1 MKKINWNE
9 VTLTVWTVVGMMLVI
24 MMILFGAGCFGK
36 ASAAHEEQEP
46 IVKYVE
52 VQKQSGFDTSII
64 ENNWCGDFCD
74 GTIRMVGAWQ
84 YERQL
89 VEDETGNVWYIE
101 EPVQADDF
109 LLLWIADNHTPDN
122 AEDDIIVKVWRE
134 AH

>member
-1 MKKINWNE
+1 MKKTLRD
-9 VTLTVWTVVGMMLVI
+9 VTLSIGMAVGAIAFLFAVVLFMQTVTPVQ
-24 MMILFGAGCFGK
+24 
-36 ASAAHEEQEP
+36 ASA
-46 IVKYVE
+46 VE
-52 VQKQSGFDTSII
+52 VPVVEQSGGFDTSII
-64 ENNWCGDFCD
+64 EDNWCGNFSD

-109 LLLWIADNHTPDN
+109 LLLWIADNHTPNDT
-122 AEDDIIVKVWRE
+122 EDDIIVKVWRE

>member
-1 MKKINWNE
+1 MKKTLRN
-9 VTLTVWTVVGMMLVI
+9 VTLSIGMAVGAIAFLFAVVLFMQTVTPVQ
-24 MMILFGAGCFGK
+24 
-36 ASAAHEEQEP
+36 ASA
-46 IVKYVE
+46 VE
-52 VQKQSGFDTSII
+52 VEQTGGFDTSII
-64 ENNWCGDFCD
+64 EDNWCGDFCD

>member
-1 MKKINWNE
+1 MKKTLRN
-9 VTLTVWTVVGMMLVI
+9 VTLSIGMAVGAIAFLFAVVLFMQTVTPVQ
-24 MMILFGAGCFGK
+24 
-36 ASAAHEEQEP
+36 ASA
-46 IVKYVE
+46 VE
-52 VQKQSGFDTSII
+52 VEQTGGFDTSII
-64 ENNWCGDFCD
+64 EDNWCGDFCD

-122 AEDDIIVKVWRE
+122 VEDDIIVKVWRE

>member
-1 MKKINWNE
+1 MKKTLRN
-9 VTLTVWTVVGMMLVI
+9 VTMAVGAIAFLFAAVLFMQTVTPVQ
-24 MMILFGAGCFGK
+24 
-36 ASAAHEEQEP
+36 ASA
-46 IVKYVE
+46 VE
-52 VQKQSGFDTSII
+52 VEQTGGFDTSII
-64 ENNWCGDFCD
+64 EDNWCGNFSD

>member
-1 MKKINWNE
+1 MKKTLRD
-9 VTLTVWTVVGMMLVI
+9 VTLSIGMAVGVIAFLFAVVLFMQTVTPVQ
-24 MMILFGAGCFGK
+24 
-36 ASAAHEEQEP
+36 ASA
-46 IVKYVE
+46 VE
-52 VQKQSGFDTSII
+52 VPAVEQSGGFDTSII
-64 ENNWCGDFCD
+64 EDNWCGDFSD

-109 LLLWIADNHTPDN
+109 LLLWIADNHTPNDT
-122 AEDDIIVKVWRE
+122 EDDIIVKVWRE

>member
-1 MKKINWNE
+1 MKKTLRD
-9 VTLTVWTVVGMMLVI
+9 VTLSIGMAVGAIAFLLAVITLMQVVTPVH
-24 MMILFGAGCFGK
+24 
-36 ASAAHEEQEP
+36 ASA
-46 IVKYVE
+46 VE
-52 VQKQSGFDTSII
+52 VEQTSGFDTSII
-64 ENNWCGDFCD
+64 EDNWCGNFCD

>member
-1 MKKINWNE
+1 MKKTLRD
-9 VTLTVWTVVGMMLVI
+9 VTLSIGMAVGAIAFLFAVVLFMQTVTPVQ
-24 MMILFGAGCFGK
+24 
-36 ASAAHEEQEP
+36 ASA
-46 IVKYVE
+46 VE
-52 VQKQSGFDTSII
+52 VPVVEQSGGFDTSII
-64 ENNWCGDFCD
+64 EDNWCGNFCD

-109 LLLWIADNHTPDN
+109 LLLWIADNHTPNDT
-122 AEDDIIVKVWRE
+122 EDDIIVKVWRE

>member
-1 MKKINWNE
+1 MKKTLRD
-9 VTLTVWTVVGMMLVI
+9 VTLSIGMAVGAIAFLFAVVLFMQTVTPVQ
-24 MMILFGAGCFGK
+24 
-36 ASAAHEEQEP
+36 ASA
-46 IVKYVE
+46 VE
-52 VQKQSGFDTSII
+52 VEQTGGFDTSII
-64 ENNWCGDFCD
+64 EDNWCGNFSD

>member
-1 MKKINWNE
+1 MKKTLRD
-9 VTLTVWTVVGMMLVI
+9 VTLSIGMAVGAIAFLFAVVLFMQTVTPVQ
-24 MMILFGAGCFGK
+24 
-36 ASAAHEEQEP
+36 ASA
-46 IVKYVE
+46 VE
-52 VQKQSGFDTSII
+52 VPMVEQSGGFDTSII
-64 ENNWCGDFCD
+64 EDNWCGDFSD

>member
-1 MKKINWNE
+1 MKKTLRD
-9 VTLTVWTVVGMMLVI
+9 VTLSIGMAVGAIAFLFAVVLFMQTVTPVQ
-24 MMILFGAGCFGK
+24 
-36 ASAAHEEQEP
+36 ASA
-46 IVKYVE
+46 VE
-52 VQKQSGFDTSII
+52 VPAVEQSGGFDTSII
-64 ENNWCGDFCD
+64 EDNWCGDFSD

-109 LLLWIADNHTPDN
+109 LLLWIADNHTPNDT
-122 AEDDIIVKVWRE
+122 EDDIIVKVWRE

>member
-1 MKKINWNE
+1 MKKTLRD
-9 VTLTVWTVVGMMLVI
+9 VTLSIGMAVGAIAFLFVVVLFMQTVTPVQ
-24 MMILFGAGCFGK
+24 
-36 ASAAHEEQEP
+36 ASA
-46 IVKYVE
+46 VE
-52 VQKQSGFDTSII
+52 VPVVEQSGGFDTSII
-64 ENNWCGDFCD
+64 EDNWCGDFSD

>member
-1 MKKINWNE
+1 MKKTLRD
-9 VTLTVWTVVGMMLVI
+9 VTLSIGMAVGAIAFLFAVVLFMQTVTPVQ
-24 MMILFGAGCFGK
+24 
-36 ASAAHEEQEP
+36 ASA
-46 IVKYVE
+46 VE
-52 VQKQSGFDTSII
+52 VEQSGGFDTSII

-101 EPVQADDF
+101 ESVQADDF
-109 LLLWIADNHTPDN
+109 LLLWIADNHTPN
-122 AEDDIIVKVWRE
+122 NTEDDIIVKVWRE

>member
-1 MKKINWNE
+1 MKKTLRDLGIA
-9 VTLTVWTVVGMMLVI
+9 VAMALSAIAILLAVITLMHTLTPVQ
-24 MMILFGAGCFGK
+24 
-36 ASAAHEEQEP
+36 ASA
-46 IVKYVE
+46 VE
-52 VQKQSGFDTSII
+52 VPVVEQTGGFDTSII
-64 ENNWCGDFCD
+64 EDNWCGDFSD